1 LPHQMNKTHK
11 MKYILN
17 IVIGVFMLV
26 LLGCNVKEESDNPHK
41 DLEKEKPWKE
51 FIKEKLGIPAEAQ
64 ITYETFG
71 VVGYP
76 SYLLAKNK
84 KTFYFYK
91 YDDDYKVLAKHI
103 ETLPEDIEF
112 RGEKV
117 GQINTQRIEPI
128 LYRKNNIAIGGIR
141 VSFAIVESPSH
152 TSFHYEYYS
161 KKFVLSDE
169 AVKVVDIPYEI
180 QEIEYME
187 GIGCFIAI
195 ADNYQWRL
203 LYDTNWNLWGKVPL
217 YFHKLPYS
225 GKKSFAVLNN
235 DKEVVFFEFKN
246 NKLVKKYT
254 AALPEKTDCI
264 AEIKFEKNEIL
275 IYLYKNGNKKNYY
288 FKFTGEEL
296 MLVNT

>member
-1 LPHQMNKTHK
+1 
-11 MKYILN
+11 MKYIFN

-26 LLGCNVKEESDNPHK
+26 LLGCNAKEEPANPHEDPK
-41 DLEKEKPWKE
+41 KEKTREE

-64 ITYETFG
+64 ITYEAFG

-91 YDDDYKVLAKHI
+91 YDGDYKVLAKHI

-152 TSFHYEYYS
+152 TSFQYEYYS

-187 GIGCFIAI
+187 GIGCFIAM

-217 YFHKLPYS
+217 YFHKNPYS

-235 DKEVVFFEFKN
+235 DKEVIFFEFKN

>member
-1 LPHQMNKTHK
+1 

-26 LLGCNVKEESDNPHK
+26 LLGCNAKEEPANPREDPK
-41 DLEKEKPWKE
+41 KEKTREE

-64 ITYETFG
+64 ITYEAFG

-91 YDDDYKVLAKHI
+91 YDGDYKVLTKHI

-128 LYRKNNIAIGGIR
+128 LYQKNNIAIGGIR
-141 VSFAIVESPSH
+141 VSFAIVENPSH
-152 TSFHYEYYS
+152 TSFQYEYYS

-187 GIGCFIAI
+187 GIGCFIAM

-203 LYDTNWNLWGKVPL
+203 LYDTNWNLFGKVPL
-217 YFHKLPYS
+217 YFNKYPYS

-235 DKEVVFFEFKN
+235 DKEVIFFEFKN

-254 AALPEKTDCI
+254 TELPEKTDCI

-296 MLVNT
+296 ILVNT

>member
-1 LPHQMNKTHK
+1 MPHQMNKTHK

-64 ITYETFG
+64 ITYEAFG

-91 YDDDYKVLAKHI
+91 YDGDYKVLAKHI

-128 LYRKNNIAIGGIR
+128 LYQKNNIAIGGIR
-141 VSFAIVESPSH
+141 VSFAIVENPSY
-152 TSFHYEYYS
+152 TSFQYEYYS

-187 GIGCFIAI
+187 GIGCFIAM

-203 LYDTNWNLWGKVPL
+203 LYDTNWNLFGKVPL
-217 YFHKLPYS
+217 YFNKYPYS

-235 DKEVVFFEFKN
+235 DKEVIFFEFKN

-254 AALPEKTDCI
+254 AELPEKTDCI

>member
-1 LPHQMNKTHK
+1 

-26 LLGCNVKEESDNPHK
+26 LLGCNAKEEPTNPHEEPK
-41 DLEKEKPWKE
+41 KEKTREE

-64 ITYETFG
+64 ITYEAFG

-128 LYRKNNIAIGGIR
+128 LFQKNNIAIGGIR

-152 TSFHYEYYS
+152 TSFQYEYYS

-187 GIGCFIAI
+187 GIGCFIAM

-203 LYDTNWNLWGKVPL
+203 LYDTNWNLFGKVPL
-217 YFHKLPYS
+217 YFNKYPYS

-235 DKEVVFFEFKN
+235 DKEVIFFEFKN

>member
-1 LPHQMNKTHK
+1 

-26 LLGCNVKEESDNPHK
+26 LLGCNVKEEPANTHEDPK
-41 DLEKEKPWKE
+41 KEKTREE

-64 ITYETFG
+64 ITYGAFG

-91 YDDDYKVLAKHI
+91 YDGDYKVLAKHI

-128 LYRKNNIAIGGIR
+128 LFQKNNIAIGGIR

-152 TSFHYEYYS
+152 TSFQYEYYS

-187 GIGCFIAI
+187 GIGCFIAM

-203 LYDTNWNLWGKVPL
+203 LYDTNWNLFGKVPL
-217 YFHKLPYS
+217 YFNKYPYS

-235 DKEVVFFEFKN
+235 DKEVIFFEFKN

-288 FKFTGEEL
+288 FKFTGKEL
-296 MLVNT
+296 ILVNI

>member
-1 LPHQMNKTHK
+1 

-26 LLGCNVKEESDNPHK
+26 LLGCNVKEEPTNPHEDPK
-41 DLEKEKPWKE
+41 KEKTREE

-64 ITYETFG
+64 ITYEAFG

-128 LYRKNNIAIGGIR
+128 LFQKNNIAIGGIR

-152 TSFHYEYYS
+152 TSFQYEYYS

-187 GIGCFIAI
+187 GIGCFIAM

-203 LYDTNWNLWGKVPL
+203 LYDTNWNLWGKVSL
-217 YFHKLPYS
+217 YFNKYPYS

-235 DKEVVFFEFKN
+235 DKEVIFFEFKN

-264 AEIKFEKNEIL
+264 VEIKFEKNEIL

>member
-1 LPHQMNKTHK
+1 

-26 LLGCNVKEESDNPHK
+26 LLGCNAKEEPANSHEDPK
-41 DLEKEKPWKE
+41 KEKTREE

-64 ITYETFG
+64 ITYEAFG

-76 SYLLAKNK
+76 SYLLVKNK

-91 YDDDYKVLAKHI
+91 YDGDYKVLAKHI

-141 VSFAIVESPSH
+141 VLFAIVESPSH
-152 TSFHYEYYS
+152 TSFQYEYYS

-180 QEIEYME
+180 QEIE
-187 GIGCFIAI
+187 A
-195 ADNYQWRL
+195 
-203 LYDTNWNLWGKVPL
+203 
-217 YFHKLPYS
+217 
-225 GKKSFAVLNN
+225 
-235 DKEVVFFEFKN
+235 
-246 NKLVKKYT
+246 
-254 AALPEKTDCI
+254 
-264 AEIKFEKNEIL
+264 
-275 IYLYKNGNKKNYY
+275 
-288 FKFTGEEL
+288 
-296 MLVNT
+296 

>member
-1 LPHQMNKTHK
+1 MLKKNLVILTKTLK
-11 MKYILN
+11 K
-17 IVIGVFMLV
+17 
-26 LLGCNVKEESDNPHK
+26 KKTRE
-41 DLEKEKPWKE
+41 E

-91 YDDDYKVLAKHI
+91 YDGDYKVLAKHI
-103 ETLPEDIEF
+103 ETLSEDIEF

-128 LYRKNNIAIGGIR
+128 LYQKNNIAIGGIR
-141 VSFAIVESPSH
+141 VSFAIVENPSY
-152 TSFHYEYYS
+152 TSFQYEYYS

-169 AVKVVDIPYEI
+169 VVKVVDIPYEI
-180 QEIEYME
+180 QGIEYME
-187 GIGCFIAI
+187 GIGCFITM
-195 ADNYQWRL
+195 ADNYQSRL

-217 YFHKLPYS
+217 YFHKYPYS

-235 DKEVVFFEFKN
+235 DKEVIFFEFKN

-254 AALPEKTDCI
+254 AELPEKTDCI

>member
-1 LPHQMNKTHK
+1 

-26 LLGCNVKEESDNPHK
+26 LLGCNAKEEPTNPHEEPK
-41 DLEKEKPWKE
+41 KEKTREE

-64 ITYETFG
+64 ITYEAFG

-91 YDDDYKVLAKHI
+91 YDGDYKVLAKHI

-128 LYRKNNIAIGGIR
+128 LFQKNNIAIGGIR

-152 TSFHYEYYS
+152 TSFQYEYYS

-180 QEIEYME
+180 REIEYME
-187 GIGCFIAI
+187 GIGCFIAM

-203 LYDTNWNLWGKVPL
+203 LYDTNWSLWGKVPL
-217 YFHKLPYS
+217 YFNKYPYS

-235 DKEVVFFEFKN
+235 DKEVIFFEFKN

>member
-1 LPHQMNKTHK
+1 

-26 LLGCNVKEESDNPHK
+26 LLGCNAKEEPANPHK
-41 DLEKEKPWKE
+41 DPKKEKNREE

-64 ITYETFG
+64 ITYEAFG

-91 YDDDYKVLAKHI
+91 YDGDYKVLTKHI

-128 LYRKNNIAIGGIR
+128 LYQKNNIAIGGIR
-141 VSFAIVESPSH
+141 VSFAIVENPSY
-152 TSFHYEYYS
+152 TSFQYEYYS

-180 QEIEYME
+180 QGIEYME
-187 GIGCFIAI
+187 GIGCFITM
-195 ADNYQWRL
+195 ADNYQSRL

-217 YFHKLPYS
+217 YFNKYPYS

-235 DKEVVFFEFKN
+235 DKEVIFFEFKN

>member
-1 LPHQMNKTHK
+1 

-26 LLGCNVKEESDNPHK
+26 LLGCNAKEEPTNPHK
-41 DLEKEKPWKE
+41 EPKKEKTREE

-64 ITYETFG
+64 ITYEAFG

-128 LYRKNNIAIGGIR
+128 LFQKNNIAIGGIR

-152 TSFHYEYYS
+152 TSFQYEYYS

-180 QEIEYME
+180 QEIEYTE

-203 LYDTNWNLWGKVPL
+203 LYDTNWNLFGKVPL
-217 YFHKLPYS
+217 YFNKYPYS

-235 DKEVVFFEFKN
+235 DKEVIFFEFKN
-246 NKLVKKYT
+246 NKLVKK
-254 AALPEKTDCI
+254 LQHFLRK
-264 AEIKFEKNEIL
+264 L
-275 IYLYKNGNKKNYY
+275 IVLLK
-288 FKFTGEEL
+288 
-296 MLVNT
+296 

>member
-1 LPHQMNKTHK
+1 

-26 LLGCNVKEESDNPHK
+26 LLGCNAKEEPTNPHEEPK
-41 DLEKEKPWKE
+41 KEKTREE

-64 ITYETFG
+64 ITYEAFG

-91 YDDDYKVLAKHI
+91 YDGDYKVLTKHI

-128 LYRKNNIAIGGIR
+128 LYQKNNIAIGGIR
-141 VSFAIVESPSH
+141 VSFAIVENPSH
-152 TSFHYEYYS
+152 TSFQYEYYS
-161 KKFVLSDE
+161 KKFVLNDE

-180 QEIEYME
+180 QGIEYME
-187 GIGCFIAI
+187 GIGCFITM

-203 LYDTNWNLWGKVPL
+203 LYDTNWNLFGKVPL
-217 YFHKLPYS
+217 YFNKYPYS

-235 DKEVVFFEFKN
+235 DKEVIFFEFKN

>member
-1 LPHQMNKTHK
+1 

-26 LLGCNVKEESDNPHK
+26 LLGCNAKEEPTNPHEEPK
-41 DLEKEKPWKE
+41 KEKTREE

-64 ITYETFG
+64 ITYEAFG

-91 YDDDYKVLAKHI
+91 YDGDYKVLTKHI

-128 LYRKNNIAIGGIR
+128 LFQKNNIAIGGIR

-152 TSFHYEYYS
+152 TSFQYECYS

-180 QEIEYME
+180 REIEYME
-187 GIGCFIAI
+187 GIGCFIAM

-217 YFHKLPYS
+217 YFYKYPYS

-235 DKEVVFFEFKN
+235 DKEVIFFEFKN

>member
-1 LPHQMNKTHK
+1 

-26 LLGCNVKEESDNPHK
+26 LLGCNAKEEPANPHEDPK
-41 DLEKEKPWKE
+41 KEKTREE

-64 ITYETFG
+64 ITYEAFA

-91 YDDDYKVLAKHI
+91 YDGDYKVLTKHI

-128 LYRKNNIAIGGIR
+128 LFQKNNIAIGGIR
-141 VSFAIVESPSH
+141 VSFAIVENPSH
-152 TSFHYEYYS
+152 TSFQYEYYS

-187 GIGCFIAI
+187 GIGCFITM

-203 LYDTNWNLWGKVPL
+203 LYDTDWNLWGKVPL
-217 YFHKLPYS
+217 YFYKYPYS

-235 DKEVVFFEFKN
+235 DKEVIFFEFKN

-254 AALPEKTDCI
+254 AALPEKTD
-264 AEIKFEKNEIL
+264 
-275 IYLYKNGNKKNYY
+275 
-288 FKFTGEEL
+288 
-296 MLVNT
+296 

>member
-1 LPHQMNKTHK
+1 

-26 LLGCNVKEESDNPHK
+26 LLGCNAKEEPTNPHEEPK
-41 DLEKEKPWKE
+41 KEKTREE

-64 ITYETFG
+64 ITYGAFG

-91 YDDDYKVLAKHI
+91 YDGDYKVLAKHI

-128 LYRKNNIAIGGIR
+128 LFQKNNIAIGGIR

-152 TSFHYEYYS
+152 TSFQYEYYS

-187 GIGCFIAI
+187 GIGCFIAM

-203 LYDTNWNLWGKVPL
+203 LYDTNWNLFGKVPL
-217 YFHKLPYS
+217 YFNKYPYS
-225 GKKSFAVLNN
+225 DKKSFAVLNN
-235 DKEVVFFEFKN
+235 DKEVIFFEFKN

>member
-1 LPHQMNKTHK
+1 

-26 LLGCNVKEESDNPHK
+26 LLGCNAKEEPANPHEDPK
-41 DLEKEKPWKE
+41 KEKTREE

-64 ITYETFG
+64 ITYEAFG

-91 YDDDYKVLAKHI
+91 YDGDYKVLTKHI

-128 LYRKNNIAIGGIR
+128 LYQKNNIAIGGIR
-141 VSFAIVESPSH
+141 VSFAIVENPSH
-152 TSFHYEYYS
+152 TSFQYEYYS

-187 GIGCFIAI
+187 GIGCFITM

-217 YFHKLPYS
+217 YFYKYPYS

-235 DKEVVFFEFKN
+235 DKEVIFFEFKN

>member
-1 LPHQMNKTHK
+1 

-26 LLGCNVKEESDNPHK
+26 LLGCNAKEEPGNSHEDPK
-41 DLEKEKPWKE
+41 KEKTREE

-64 ITYETFG
+64 ITYEAFA

-91 YDDDYKVLAKHI
+91 YDGDYKVLTKHI

-128 LYRKNNIAIGGIR
+128 LYQKNNIAIGGIR
-141 VSFAIVESPSH
+141 VSFAIVENPSH
-152 TSFHYEYYS
+152 TSFQYEYYS

-187 GIGCFIAI
+187 GIGCFITM

-203 LYDTNWNLWGKVPL
+203 LYDTDWNLWGKVPL
-217 YFHKLPYS
+217 YFYKYPYS

-235 DKEVVFFEFKN
+235 DKEVIFFEFKN